1 MGWVIP
7 RTSTARRLQELEDRV
22 AAIEARLRLAPTTGR
37 VLESSLAVKT
47 AYEPDKSLPAAP
59 SAEIPWA
66 SKSVRISEQL
76 TSYDYAV
83 KTQISYGLIFSFGGM
98 VLGAIAT
105 AVFDLPWF
113 SPLVIGVVMGTLVLL
128 YLVIDQRGLVHQL
141 VKDAGQRQ
149 AKKSELRVAI
159 KQPSNHHTISDLTY
173 LYLNG
178 AIDRDDL
185 RLIAAGVRDGK
196 SLAVN
201 GWIGVGGWTRTKL
214 DNFLMEL
221 ERMGYARPG
230 RGNQPRML
238 TKQGQALFR
247 ALAEK

>member
-1 MGWVIP
+1 MTLFSLGLNNKRLTEIEQ
-7 RTSTARRLQELEDRV
+7 RLQRIENQLGIS
-22 AAIEARLRLAPTTGR
+22 AAKLATF
-37 VLESSLAVKT
+37 ESSLSTQSGYDGDPGAP
-47 AYEPDKSLPAAP
+47 ALPGQL
-59 SAEIPWA
+59 WV
-66 SKSVRISEQL
+66 SKSVKISEQL
-76 TSYDYAV
+76 TSYDFAV
-83 KTQISYGLIFSFGGM
+83 KAQ
-98 VLGAIAT
+98 LGQALLLTLVGILAGAA
-105 AVFDLPWF
+105 AVALFDLVWYAA
-113 SPLVIGVVMGTLVLL
+113 LIIGLAVGAVALTYFILEH
-128 YLVIDQRGLVHQL
+128 RGLLQRL
-141 VKDAGQRQ
+141 VKDAGHRQ

-159 KQPSNHHTISDLTY
+159 KQPSNHQTISDLTY

-247 ALAEK
+247 ALAER